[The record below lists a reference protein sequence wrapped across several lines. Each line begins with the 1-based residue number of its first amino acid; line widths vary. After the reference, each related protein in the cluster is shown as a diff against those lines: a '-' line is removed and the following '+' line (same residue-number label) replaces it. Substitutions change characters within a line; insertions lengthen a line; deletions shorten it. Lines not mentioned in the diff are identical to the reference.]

1 MYYKQNNKIWIVIYK
16 SPLFKKK
23 KKKKNKAQNLPHH
36 SDHGAALLSFKIIS
50 NLIFFKYQLPY
61 HFQKKKRKTQNDKSI
76 KKKKK
81 KLDVLLFP
89 TSIQPM
95 NDDPRS
101 FNWSRSQGLHSMYLT
116 LFLSYFSQIIGL
128 YITFISFLPGRHVHP
143 QLPGGFRAVLWQG
156 KPLNSEAASPFHD
169 S

>member
-1 MYYKQNNKIWIVIYK
+1 MTKA
-16 SPLFKKK
+16 LKK
-23 KKKKNKAQNLPHH
+23 
-36 SDHGAALLSFKIIS
+36 
-50 NLIFFKYQLPY
+50 
-61 HFQKKKRKTQNDKSI
+61 T
-76 KKKKK
+76 KK

-143 QLPGGFRAVLWQG
+143 QLSGGFRAVL
-156 KPLNSEAASPFHD
+156 
-169 S
+169 

>member
-1 MYYKQNNKIWIVIYK
+1 MTKALKKI
-16 SPLFKKK
+16 
-23 KKKKNKAQNLPHH
+23 
-36 SDHGAALLSFKIIS
+36 
-50 NLIFFKYQLPY
+50 
-61 HFQKKKRKTQNDKSI
+61 
-76 KKKKK
+76 KK

-143 QLPGGFRAVLWQG
+143 QLSGGFRAVL
-156 KPLNSEAASPFHD
+156 
-169 S
+169 